1 MNKLSLLFL
10 VLLLSSCSQQ
20 RLYSLIAKTPKLD
33 YEKPTDYRTFNDYQ
47 KDAIYLKELI
57 LRSYPRLETKIS
69 KPDFLKASDEL
80 VKKLGSVSSDLE
92 FEAYL
97 KKYIALLK
105 DGHSYVQSFGLSIRE
120 ETKYFCWSIYK
131 EKEDWVITSIDS
143 SMDTSIIASRL
154 VSVNDIPIK
163 EIEDRAR
170 NFENGENYYS
180 TNRLFTR
187 TVRYPKYWKALGIIE
202 DENRISFSVIKNDTV
217 EKFHLEAKAEFS
229 VSRKKR
235 KDRQYPFMA
244 KQNNGYSYEIN
255 ASEDFSYLQMNT
267 SLDYVSFKD
276 GISNYTS
283 FWIRPFAKAY
293 GKKMTEDAENFG
305 QVLQK
310 MFAEMNEKGINN
322 LIIDLRYNSGG
333 DERTGKQ
340 LIWYLTERT
349 DIKGFTDMLH
359 VSEYFKKTAKK
370 DYKKYDALH
379 KKKYNQ
385 SLPFG
390 EINLTKEFYDQPY
403 FYNITQEDSPYLL
416 DASIPKFKGNVY
428 VIVNSG
434 TFSAAQCLATTI
446 SDNDLGT
453 IVGTPTG
460 NMPTCQ
466 TGASVLKLPNTKTI
480 LQLSY
485 TYMERPDTSK
495 NYELALFPDIEVYL
509 SFEDF
514 NNGKDPRFETI
525 LDMIKKD

>member
-80 VKKLGSVSSDLE
+80 VEKLGSVSSDLE

-202 DENRISFSVIKNDTV
+202 DENRISFSV
-217 EKFHLEAKAEFS
+217 
-229 VSRKKR
+229 
-235 KDRQYPFMA
+235 A

-349 DIKGFTDMLH
+349 DI
-359 VSEYFKKTAKK
+359 
-370 DYKKYDALH
+370 